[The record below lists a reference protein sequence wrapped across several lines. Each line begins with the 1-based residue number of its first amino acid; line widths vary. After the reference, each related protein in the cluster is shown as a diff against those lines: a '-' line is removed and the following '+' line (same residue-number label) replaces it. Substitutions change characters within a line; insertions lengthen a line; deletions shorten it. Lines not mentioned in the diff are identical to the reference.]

1 MMKLGGIGTSRAVP
15 YFVGPGSPVSL
26 ISQGPERSETLEAC
40 CAQGIWLR
48 ILGGRHDWQILA
60 VYCGILKVLSDTLID
75 IYTRIFDNLC
85 KCECVSLYSLHVF
98 FFLYTHIHCMS
109 EDIHDHFRLLHAYII
124 ISSRYTHLYIL

>member
-1 MMKLGGIGTSRAVP
+1 MQWLRLQNSNENWDYLVLKMMKLGGIGTSWAVP

-60 VYCGILKVLSDTLID
+60 VC
-75 IYTRIFDNLC
+75 
-85 KCECVSLYSLHVF
+85 
-98 FFLYTHIHCMS
+98 
-109 EDIHDHFRLLHAYII
+109 
-124 ISSRYTHLYIL
+124 ISV